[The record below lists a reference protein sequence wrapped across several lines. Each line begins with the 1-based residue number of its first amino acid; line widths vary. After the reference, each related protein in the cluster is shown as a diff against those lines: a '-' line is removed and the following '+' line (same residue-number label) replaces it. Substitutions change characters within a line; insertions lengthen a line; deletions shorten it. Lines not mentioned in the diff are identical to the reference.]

1 MSRNTYKVVS
11 VDAHSL
17 NLTDGTS
24 WQGEMNIVRCTR
36 HSVENAQVGDRVSA
50 EINQMNPTIV
60 NDPFLEVGAG
70 AAALKP
76 APFVPEIPKPFNP
89 NDTGDAPLLYPD
101 GSPLSARDIDTMLR
115 EQAKTIASLVA
126 RVTRLE
132 ALAPR
137 HCSRCLGCLAL
148 EQGAFERR

>member
-24 WQGEMNIVRCTR
+24 WQGEMN
-36 HSVENAQVGDRVSA
+36 
-50 EINQMNPTIV
+50 V